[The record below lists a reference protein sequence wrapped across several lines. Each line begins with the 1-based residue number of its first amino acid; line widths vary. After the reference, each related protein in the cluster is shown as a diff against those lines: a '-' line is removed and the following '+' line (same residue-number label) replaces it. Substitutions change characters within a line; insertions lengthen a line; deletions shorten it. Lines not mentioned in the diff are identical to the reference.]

1 MLSPHQTCK
10 RCSMSSEWQVK
21 YSERGPL
28 QRCFEQTSS
37 PSSTFHSEYCQTAP
51 TCLVTV
57 VTGTRSLVL
66 DSTPL
71 RSKNQKLS
79 VSFLLKASSSSVSTR
94 NADMAGHN
102 EAEAVTANSWYKAT
116 LHRTKLCTGSP
127 KIIDIKYMALR
138 AIKMEQIIF

>member
-21 YSERGPL
+21 YSERRPL

-79 VSFLLKASSSSVSTR
+79 VSFLLKASSSSSSVSTR
-94 NADMAGHN
+94 NADMAGRDTMKQSRQI
-102 EAEAVTANSWYKAT
+102 VGT
-116 LHRTKLCTGSP
+116 RQLCIERSYVLCYYVSIYIWTISFS
-127 KIIDIKYMALR
+127 LVW
-138 AIKMEQIIF
+138 

>member
-21 YSERGPL
+21 YSERRPL

-79 VSFLLKASSSSVSTR
+79 VSFLLKARSSSSSVSTR

-102 EAEAVTANSWYKAT
+102 EAVTANSCYKAT
-116 LHRTKLCTGSP
+116 LHRTKLCTMLLCIYLYLDHFIQFGVV
-127 KIIDIKYMALR
+127 K
-138 AIKMEQIIF
+138 